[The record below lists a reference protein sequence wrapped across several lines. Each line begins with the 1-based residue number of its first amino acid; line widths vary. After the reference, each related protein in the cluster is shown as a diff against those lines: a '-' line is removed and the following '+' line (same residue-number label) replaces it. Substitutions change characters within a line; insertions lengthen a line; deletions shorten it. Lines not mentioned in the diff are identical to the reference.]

1 MKKQIVVMGVAL
13 VAALA
18 SGFSAAE
25 TPPQAQVCVACH
37 GEGGKSNNPL
47 WPNLAG
53 QNAGYLALQIEAFR
67 EGERKNPAMA
77 PFVAALTDADIAT
90 LASYFSSQ
98 PLSIAATGDATEVA
112 TGKQLAGYCS
122 ACHGYAGKPVAD
134 EWPILAGQHAPYL
147 RQQLLAYKSGERIHP
162 LMQAAISKLGEKEF
176 AALAAYYS
184 QLQL

>member
-1 MKKQIVVMGVAL
+1 MKKRIVVLGIAL

-18 SGFSAAE
+18 SGISVAE
-25 TPPQAQVCVACH
+25 TPDQAQVCVACH
-37 GEGGKSNNPL
+37 GEGGKSTNPL

-53 QNAGYLALQIEAFR
+53 QNAGYLARQITAFR

-77 PFVAALTDADIAT
+77 PFVAPLTDADIAI

-98 PLSIAATGDATEVA
+98 PLAISATGDASEIE
-112 TGKQLAGYCS
+112 TGKYLAGYCS
-122 ACHGYAGKPVAD
+122 ACHGYAGKPATN
-134 EWPILAGQHAPYL
+134 EWPILAGQHAAYL

-176 AALAAYYS
+176 SALAAYYS
-184 QLQL
+184 QLQP